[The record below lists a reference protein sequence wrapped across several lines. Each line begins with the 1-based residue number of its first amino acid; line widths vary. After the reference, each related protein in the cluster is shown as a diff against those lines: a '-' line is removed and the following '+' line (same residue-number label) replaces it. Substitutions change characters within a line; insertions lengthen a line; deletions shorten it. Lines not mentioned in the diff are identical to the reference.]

1 MTFSRWLLAVVFIFS
16 FISGILNAEQSNKP
30 ESASPTTINSSL
42 SKIIDNLFKKYLFN
56 DDEIKNR
63 SLNLE
68 QTIDGSIREE
78 ELLKIESPGAREIK
92 IDTPQIGIGANLRIL
107 DKIYGTIDDFKILNK
122 QNIIYNS
129 ITIKVEECV
138 YSDKITRSESL
149 SLIKFFNHKIDKQ
162 PYFGWI
168 SSSLS
173 HLTEFDHY
181 RYNVWLLSC
190 INSDQ
195 ELLSGSSQKFLSLP
209 IAEAKS
215 SL

>member
-1 MTFSRWLLAVVFIFS
+1 MVVGCCFYIF
-16 FISGILNAEQSNKP
+16 FISGILSAEQSNKV
-30 ESASPTTINSSL
+30 ESSSPTTMDSSL
-42 SKIIDNLFKKYLFN
+42 SGIIDSLFKKYFFN

-138 YSDKITRSESL
+138 YNDNLTRSESL

-162 PYFGWI
+162 TYFGWI

-195 ELLSGSSQKFLSLP
+195 EQLSGSSQKFLSSP
-209 IAEAKS
+209 TAEAKS
-215 SL
+215 SS